1 MIIKEKQLIIPATK
15 NHKDLLV
22 YLNEYITNE
31 LDAYEVPVR
40 FVITNT
46 DSKNYYCELG
56 ILSNPNNYPISFN
69 DPIFSFRKRGTES
82 IDQFN
87 VVLLVPTG
95 IGAEI
100 GGHSGDAGP
109 VARLLASACDNLIT
123 HPNVVNASDINELPE
138 NGLYVEGSVISRLL
152 MGTVAL
158 QKVRSNKLMFIMDKH
173 EDKFFNESA
182 INSVSAARSSYGLD
196 CPLVIIQDE
205 NIIMRSMYSDSGR
218 AVGIIENLEKLV
230 EICSSHKDEYDA
242 IGLSS
247 IIKVPESFH
256 YDYYKYDDILNPI
269 PVGTNKTT
277 LN

>member
-1 MIIKEKQLIIPATK
+1 MTK

-31 LDAYEVPVR
+31 LDANEVPVR

-56 ILSNPNNYPISFN
+56 ILSNPNNYPILFN
-69 DPIFSFRKRGTES
+69 DPIFSFRKRETES

-138 NGLYVEGSVISRLL
+138 NGLYVEVNWFPS
-152 MGTVAL
+152 
-158 QKVRSNKLMFIMDKH
+158 IMD
-173 EDKFFNESA
+173 
-182 INSVSAARSSYGLD
+182 YG
-196 CPLVIIQDE
+196 
-205 NIIMRSMYSDSGR
+205 
-218 AVGIIENLEKLV
+218 
-230 EICSSHKDEYDA
+230 
-242 IGLSS
+242 
-247 IIKVPESFH
+247 
-256 YDYYKYDDILNPI
+256 
-269 PVGTNKTT
+269 
-277 LN
+277 